1 MEIEDEFD
9 ISVPINALA
18 DVQTVQEL
26 ANLIYQI
33 EVCETMSL
41 LDKLD
46 AVAAARKALLP
57 EGIDVF
63 GTPIE
68 EVYSSTEAKIGD
80 RRILFLGTNNYLG
93 LTFASEC
100 LQAAHAAIDS
110 EGTGTTGSRMAN
122 GSYSGHRALEREF
135 ADFYHCHSCIVFT
148 TGYQAN
154 LATISGLAGTG
165 DVVLIDGD
173 SHASI
178 YDGCRLSGAEI
189 IRFRHNDMADLD
201 KRLRRLGERSRST
214 LIIAEGIYSMLGDR
228 APLADIVRLKNT
240 YNSILLLDEAHSLG
254 VLGHTGQGL
263 VEETGLIDGVDFITG
278 TFSKSLGGIGG
289 YCVSN
294 HPQLDQLRYVSRP
307 YIFTA
312 SPTPATIASTR
323 AALKL
328 LHDGIGLRQQ
338 LWKNVHQL
346 YSRLHELGYQLG
358 PEPSPVIAIILDTP
372 QQALTL
378 WKGLLE
384 HGVYVNLILPPAAP
398 DGKSLVRCSVSAVHT
413 SEQMDYVGK
422 SFAELRDIIFP

>member
-1 MEIEDEFD
+1 
-9 ISVPINALA
+9 
-18 DVQTVQEL
+18 
-26 ANLIYQI
+26 
-33 EVCETMSL
+33 MSL

-57 EGIDVF
+57 EGVEVF
-63 GTPIE
+63 GMPIE

-80 RRILFLGTNNYLG
+80 HRILFLGTNNYLG
-93 LTFASEC
+93 LTFAPEC
-100 LQAAHAAIDS
+100 KQAAHEAIES

-122 GSYSGHRALEREF
+122 GSYSGHRALEREL

-154 LATISGLAGTG
+154 LATISGLAGPG

-189 IRFRHNDMADLD
+189 IRFRHNDMSDLS
-201 KRLRRLGERSRST
+201 KRLKRLGERSRST
-214 LIIAEGIYSMLGDR
+214 LIIAEGIYSMLGDK
-228 APLADIVRLKNT
+228 APLAEIVELKHT
-240 YNSILLLDEAHSLG
+240 HNSILLLDEAHSLG

-263 VEETGLIDGVDFITG
+263 VEETGLIDEVDFITG

-294 HPQLDQLRYVSRP
+294 HTQLDQLRYVSRP

-328 LHDGIGLRQQ
+328 LRDGIQLRRQ
-338 LWKNVHQL
+338 LWDNVHQL
-346 YSRLHELGYQLG
+346 YSHLQQLGYHLG
-358 PEPSPVIAIILDTP
+358 PEPSPVIATILKSP
-372 QQALTL
+372 QQALAL

-384 HGVYVNLILPPAAP
+384 NGIYVNLILPPAAP
-398 DGKSLVRCSVSAVHT
+398 EGSSLVRCSVSAVHT
-413 SEQMDYVGK
+413 GEQMDFVGQT
-422 SFAELRDIIFP
+422 FAKVREVILE

>member
-1 MEIEDEFD
+1 
-9 ISVPINALA
+9 
-18 DVQTVQEL
+18 
-26 ANLIYQI
+26 
-33 EVCETMSL
+33 MSL

-57 EGIDVF
+57 EGIEVF
-63 GTPIE
+63 GIPVE
-68 EVYSSTEAKIGD
+68 EVYSSTEAKIDD

-93 LTFASEC
+93 LTFSPEC
-100 LQAAHAAIDS
+100 LQAAHDAIDN

-122 GSYSGHRALEREF
+122 GSYAGHRALEREF
-135 ADFYHCHSCIVFT
+135 ADFYHCNSCVVFT

-189 IRFRHNDMADLD
+189 IRFRHNDMADLE

-214 LIIAEGIYSMLGDR
+214 LIIVEGIYSMLGDR
-228 APLADIVRLKNT
+228 APLADIVGLKNA
-240 YNSILLLDEAHSLG
+240 YNSTVLLDEAHSLG
-254 VLGHTGQGL
+254 VLGETGQGL
-263 VEETGLIDGVDFITG
+263 VEETGLIDEVDFITG
-278 TFSKSLGGIGG
+278 TFSKSLGGVGG

-328 LHDGIGLRQQ
+328 LRDGAELRRQ
-338 LWKNVHQL
+338 LWKNAHQL
-346 YSRLHELGYQLG
+346 YSRLSELGYQLG
-358 PEPSPVIAIILDTP
+358 PEPSPVIATILDSP

-378 WKGLLE
+378 WKGLLDR
-384 HGVYVNLILPPAAP
+384 GIYVNLILPPAAP
-398 DGKSLVRCSVSAVHT
+398 EGKSLVRCSVSAAHS
-413 SEQMDYVGK
+413 SEQMDYVGET
-422 SFAELRDIIFP
+422 FAELRQMAQ

>member
-1 MEIEDEFD
+1 
-9 ISVPINALA
+9 
-18 DVQTVQEL
+18 
-26 ANLIYQI
+26 
-33 EVCETMSL
+33 MSL

-57 EGIDVF
+57 EGVDVF
-63 GTPIE
+63 GIPIGE
-68 EVYSSTEAKIGD
+68 IYSATEAKIGD

-93 LTFASEC
+93 LTFAPEC
-100 LQAAHAAIDS
+100 LRAAHEALES
-110 EGTGTTGSRMAN
+110 EGTGTTGSRMAS
-122 GSYSGHRALEREF
+122 GSYGGHRALEREF
-135 ADFYHCHSCIVFT
+135 ADFYTCQSCIVFT

-189 IRFRHNDMADLD
+189 IRFRHNDMTDLD

-228 APLADIVRLKNT
+228 APLADIVKLKDSYHST
-240 YNSILLLDEAHSLG
+240 LLLDEAHSLG
-254 VLGHTGQGL
+254 VLGKTGQGL
-263 VEETGLIDGVDFITG
+263 VEETGLIGGVDFITG

-312 SPTPATIASTR
+312 SPSPATIASTR

-328 LHDGIGLRQQ
+328 LHDGVGLRQQ
-338 LWKNVHQL
+338 LWKNAHQL
-346 YSRLHELGYQLG
+346 YSRLQELGYQLG
-358 PEPSPVIAIILDTP
+358 PEPSPIIATILDTP
-372 QQALTL
+372 QQAMAL
-378 WKGLLE
+378 WNGLLE
-384 HGVYVNLILPPAAP
+384 HGIYVNLMLPPAAP
-398 DGKSLVRCSVSAVHT
+398 DGKSLVRCSVSAAHT
-413 SEQMDYVGK
+413 SEQMDYAGQT
-422 SFAELRDIIFP
+422 FAKLRGTIFQ

>member
-1 MEIEDEFD
+1 
-9 ISVPINALA
+9 
-18 DVQTVQEL
+18 
-26 ANLIYQI
+26 
-33 EVCETMSL
+33 MSL

-57 EGIDVF
+57 EGVDVF
-63 GTPIE
+63 GVPIE
-68 EVYSSTEAKIGD
+68 EVYSSTEARISD

-93 LTFASEC
+93 LTFAPEC
-100 LQAAHAAIDS
+100 LEAAHKAIDS

-122 GSYSGHRALEREF
+122 GSYRGHRALEREF
-135 ADFYHCHSCIVFT
+135 ADFYHCQSCIVFT

-154 LATISGLAGTG
+154 LAMISGLAGAG

-214 LIIAEGIYSMLGDR
+214 LIIIEGIYSMLGDR
-228 APLADIVRLKNT
+228 APLADIVKLKNA

-254 VLGHTGQGL
+254 VLGETGQGL
-263 VEETGLIDGVDFITG
+263 VEETGLMDGVDFITG

-323 AALKL
+323 AALKI
-328 LHDGIGLRQQ
+328 LHDGTKLRQQ

-358 PEPSPVIAIILDTP
+358 PEPSPVIATILDTP
-372 QQALTL
+372 QQALAL
-378 WKGLLE
+378 WNGLLE
-384 HGVYVNLILPPAAP
+384 HGIYVNLILPPAAP

-413 SEQMDYVGK
+413 SEQMADVGRA
-422 SFAELRDIIFP
+422 FAELREVIFPIMS

>member
-1 MEIEDEFD
+1 
-9 ISVPINALA
+9 
-18 DVQTVQEL
+18 
-26 ANLIYQI
+26 
-33 EVCETMSL
+33 MSL

-57 EGIDVF
+57 EGVEIFGMPIDE
-63 GTPIE
+63 I
-68 EVYSSTEAKIGD
+68 YSSTEAKIGD
-80 RRILFLGTNNYLG
+80 HRILFLGTNNYLG
-93 LTFASEC
+93 LTFAPEC
-100 LQAAHAAIDS
+100 KQAAHEAIES

-122 GSYSGHRALEREF
+122 GSYIGHRALEHEL

-154 LATISGLAGTG
+154 LATISGLAGPG

-214 LIIAEGIYSMLGDR
+214 LIIAEGIYSMLGDK
-228 APLADIVRLKNT
+228 APLAEIVELKNAH
-240 YNSILLLDEAHSLG
+240 NSILLLDEAHSLG

-263 VEETGLIDGVDFITG
+263 VEETGLIDEVDFITG

-294 HPQLDQLRYVSRP
+294 HPQLDQLRYISRP

-328 LHDGIGLRQQ
+328 LRDGTQLRSQ
-338 LWKNVHQL
+338 LWDNVHQL
-346 YSRLHELGYQLG
+346 YSDLQQLGYRLG
-358 PEPSPVIAIILDTP
+358 PEPSPVIATILDSP
-372 QQALTL
+372 QQALAL

-384 HGVYVNLILPPAAP
+384 NGIYVNLILPPAAP
-398 DGKSLVRCSVSAVHT
+398 EGSSLVRCSVSAVHT
-413 SEQMDYVGK
+413 REQMNFVGQA
-422 SFAELRDIIFP
+422 FAKVREVLSK

>member
-1 MEIEDEFD
+1 
-9 ISVPINALA
+9 
-18 DVQTVQEL
+18 
-26 ANLIYQI
+26 
-33 EVCETMSL
+33 MSL

-68 EVYSSTEAKIGD
+68 EVYSSTEAKIGG

-122 GSYSGHRALEREF
+122 GSYSGHRALEREL

-165 DVVLIDGD
+165 DIVLIDGD

-328 LHDGIGLRQQ
+328 LHDGVGLRQQ
-338 LWKNVHQL
+338 LWKNAHQL

-358 PEPSPVIAIILDTP
+358 PEPSPVIANILDTP

-413 SEQMDYVGK
+413 SEQMDYVGQ

>member
-1 MEIEDEFD
+1 
-9 ISVPINALA
+9 
-18 DVQTVQEL
+18 
-26 ANLIYQI
+26 
-33 EVCETMSL
+33 MSL

-68 EVYSSTEAKIGD
+68 EVYSSTEAKIGG

-122 GSYSGHRALEREF
+122 GSYSGHRALEREL

-338 LWKNVHQL
+338 LWKNAQQL

-358 PEPSPVIAIILDTP
+358 PEPSPVIATILDTP
-372 QQALTL
+372 QQALRL

-413 SEQMDYVGK
+413 SEQMDYVGQ

>member
-1 MEIEDEFD
+1 
-9 ISVPINALA
+9 
-18 DVQTVQEL
+18 
-26 ANLIYQI
+26 
-33 EVCETMSL
+33 MSL

-63 GTPIE
+63 GIPVE
-68 EVYSSTEAKIGD
+68 EVYSSTEAKID
-80 RRILFLGTNNYLG
+80 NRRILFLGTNNYLG
-93 LTFASEC
+93 LTFSPEC
-100 LQAAHAAIDS
+100 LQAAHDAIDN

-135 ADFYHCHSCIVFT
+135 ADFYRCNSCVVFT

-154 LATISGLAGTG
+154 LATISGLAGGG

-189 IRFRHNDMADLD
+189 IRFRHNDMGDLE
-201 KRLRRLGERSRST
+201 KRLRRLGERARST
-214 LIIAEGIYSMLGDR
+214 LIIVEGIYSMLGDR
-228 APLADIVRLKNT
+228 APLADIVSLKNA
-240 YNSILLLDEAHSLG
+240 YNSTVLLDEAHSLG
-254 VLGHTGQGL
+254 VLGETGQGL
-263 VEETGLIDGVDFITG
+263 VEETGLIDEVDFITG

-294 HPQLDQLRYVSRP
+294 HPQLDQLRYISRP

-328 LHDGIGLRQQ
+328 LQGGTELRRQ
-338 LWKNVHQL
+338 LWKNAHQL
-346 YSRLHELGYQLG
+346 YSRLSELGYQLG
-358 PEPSPVIAIILDTP
+358 PEPGPVIATILDSP
-372 QQALTL
+372 QQALAL
-378 WKGLLE
+378 WKGLLDR
-384 HGVYVNLILPPAAP
+384 GIYVNLILPPAAP
-398 DGKSLVRCSVSAVHT
+398 EGKSLVRCSVSAVH
-413 SEQMDYVGK
+413 SREQMDYVGET
-422 SFAELRDIIFP
+422 FAELRQIVQ

>member
-1 MEIEDEFD
+1 
-9 ISVPINALA
+9 
-18 DVQTVQEL
+18 
-26 ANLIYQI
+26 
-33 EVCETMSL
+33 MSL

-68 EVYSSTEAKIGD
+68 EVYSSTEAKIGG

-122 GSYSGHRALEREF
+122 GSYSGHRALEREL

-294 HPQLDQLRYVSRP
+294 HPQLDQFRYVSRP

-338 LWKNVHQL
+338 LWKNAHQL

-358 PEPSPVIAIILDTP
+358 PEPSPVIANILDTP

-413 SEQMDYVGK
+413 SEQMDYVGQ
-422 SFAELRDIIFP
+422 SFAELRDIVFP